1 MMEKSLT
8 MVDSFVCIDLETTGL
23 NPKRDKII
31 EIGAVKVERGQI
43 VDLFETF
50 VNPHRKLEERIVQLT
65 GITDEDL
72 SGAPD
77 MAQVLPQVL
86 AFIGEDILLGHSI
99 LFDYSF
105 LNNGLL
111 PAGLVNLTASIASL
125 KTMAGVRKEEHL
137 QVFTELEA
145 VAKVQSIKSSNAIEG
160 IVTSD
165 ERIAAIVNQNSAPLN
180 HNEAEIAGYRD
191 ALNEIHQGHAYID
204 FRERDILRLHEIMMS
219 LAGYEYGGQYKTD
232 DNVILEVDAD
242 GNRRVRFRPT
252 PASETK
258 QAMEQLELAYMEA
271 KSDAAINQL
280 LLIPCVIL
288 DFLCIHPFRDGNG
301 RMSRLLSLL
310 LLYKNGY
317 DAGKYVSFE
326 EQINNYKAYYYEALR
341 QSSTGWETNEN
352 DYFPF
357 MENFLSTLYMCYKE
371 LDKRFAVVHGKKVTK
386 KARIEA
392 TILNSLTP
400 VSKSDICHILPDVSP
415 TTVEAVLG
423 AMVKAGTILKI
434 GQGRASRYIAR

>member
-1 MMEKSLT
+1 M
-8 MVDSFVCIDLETTGL
+8 
-23 NPKRDKII
+23 R
-31 EIGAVKVERGQI
+31 R
-43 VDLFETF
+43 
-50 VNPHRKLEERIVQLT
+50 
-65 GITDEDL
+65 
-72 SGAPD
+72 
-77 MAQVLPQVL
+77 
-86 AFIGEDILLGHSI
+86 
-99 LFDYSF
+99 FDYSF

-111 PAGLVNLTASIASL
+111 PANLVNLTSNIASL
-125 KTMAGVRKEEHL
+125 KTMAGVRKEKYT
-137 QVFTELEA
+137 QIFTELES

-165 ERIAAIVNQNSAPLN
+165 ERIAAIVNQDSAPLN

-191 ALNEIHQGHAYID
+191 ALNEIHLGFEHID
-204 FRERDILRLHEIMMS
+204 FREDDILRLHKMMMS
-219 LAGYEYGGQYKTD
+219 IVGYEFGGQYKTD

-252 PASETK
+252 PAFETK

-271 KSDAAINQL
+271 KNNANINQL

-317 DAGKYVSFE
+317 DVGKYISFE
-326 EQINNYKAYYYEALR
+326 EQINNYKVYYYEALK
-341 QSSTGWETNEN
+341 QSSNGWNTNEN
-352 DYFPF
+352 TYFPF
-357 MENFLSTLYMCYKE
+357 IENFLSTLYMCYKE
-371 LDKRFAVVHGKKVTK
+371 LDKRFAVVHGKWITK

-392 TILNSLTP
+392 TVLNSLTP
-400 VSKSDICHILPDVSP
+400 ISKTEICKVLPDVSP

-423 AMVKAGTILKI
+423 SMVRSGVIKRI
-434 GQGRASRYIAR
+434 GASRASRYIKA

>member
-1 MMEKSLT
+1 M
-8 MVDSFVCIDLETTGL
+8 
-23 NPKRDKII
+23 
-31 EIGAVKVERGQI
+31 
-43 VDLFETF
+43 
-50 VNPHRKLEERIVQLT
+50 RK
-65 GITDEDL
+65 
-72 SGAPD
+72 
-77 MAQVLPQVL
+77 
-86 AFIGEDILLGHSI
+86 
-99 LFDYSF
+99 FDYSF

-111 PAGLVNLTASIASL
+111 PASLVSLTANISAL
-125 KTMAGVRKEEHL
+125 KTMAGIRKEEYA

-145 VAKVQSIKSSNAIEG
+145 VAKIQSIKSSNAMEG

-191 ALNEIHQGHAYID
+191 ALNEIHLGFEHID

-242 GNRRVRFRPT
+242 GYRRVRFRPT
-252 PASETK
+252 PKKETPK
-258 QAMEQLELAYMEA
+258 AMEQLELAYMEA
-271 KSDAAINQL
+271 RSDANINQL

-310 LLYKNGY
+310 LLYKNGF

-326 EQINNYKAYYYEALR
+326 EQINNYKDYYYEALR
-341 QSSTGWETNEN
+341 QSSDGWETNEN
-352 DYFPF
+352 SYFPF
-357 MENFLSTLYMCYKE
+357 IENFLSTLYICYKE
-371 LDKRFAVVHGKKVTK
+371 LDKRFAVVHGKKITK
-386 KARIEA
+386 KARVEA
-392 TILNSLTP
+392 TVLNSLTP
-400 VSKSDICHILPDVSP
+400 ISKADICQILPDVSP

-423 AMVKAGTILKI
+423 VMVRNGSIKRI
-434 GQGRASRYIAR
+434 GQGRNTRYIKA